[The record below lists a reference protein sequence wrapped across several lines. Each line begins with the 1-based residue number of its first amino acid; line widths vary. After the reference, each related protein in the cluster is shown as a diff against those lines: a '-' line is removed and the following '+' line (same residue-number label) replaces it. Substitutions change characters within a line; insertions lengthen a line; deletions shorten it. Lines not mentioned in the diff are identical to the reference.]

1 MWRNTLGLAVLMI
14 SIALF
19 GLPIDTAAA
28 NSSPKLLNQGPQWTQ
43 ATRAQFYSLDQGSD
57 IMPLSW
63 FTALKQPNGQPFVAD
78 SLGRYGYLPNP
89 ASPTPGLPVGFT
101 LDGSGSDTMVGMT
114 CAACHTR
121 QIKVQGQEYR
131 IDGGPAI
138 VDLQSLLADLRDAV
152 ARVLDHRAAFSAF
165 AIDVLGPAPDRA
177 EKAALRR
184 AVEAWQL
191 RFATLMDISLPEQSW
206 GPGRADCVGLIFN
219 RVTGLDI
226 GPPPSYIIRRNI
238 REAAAPVRYPFIWNA
253 SIQDRTQWAGFAENG
268 NALLALAR
276 NVGEVYGVFGQ
287 FAPQKTPTGID
298 YLAVNSVDI
307 PNLLELEELIARIGP
322 PRWPWGVNHDLA
334 ERGKAIFNRP
344 TARGGCVDCH
354 GIKPGV
360 TRPVNQKTWLTPVL
374 NVGTDT
380 RAYDNFAWTARTG
393 VLNGA
398 STAELPTPLKPVDLS
413 INVLSTAVTGAIGQ
427 FCEENPSTCGL
438 TAEAGRSAVPAT
450 APRLE
455 QAGSSGTT
463 AGLEFGAYESRVLEG
478 VWAAAPY
485 LHNGS
490 VPTLAQLLTPPA
502 QRVRSFRV
510 GPNYDTKDIGLA
522 THQTKFD
529 YVLHATGC
537 DDLNSGNSN
546 CGHDFGTRLSPPNKR
561 ALLEYLKTL

>member
-1 MWRNTLGLAVLMI
+1 MWLNIGRIFAI
-14 SIALF
+14 SIWLTVAGPAIDAAL
-19 GLPIDTAAA
+19 AS
-28 NSSPKLLNQGPQWTQ
+28 SSPTLLKQGPHWTN
-43 ATRAQFYSLDQGSD
+43 ATRQQFYSLDQGSD

-63 FTALKQPNGQPFVAD
+63 FGALKQPNGKPFTAD

-101 LDGSGSDTMVGMT
+101 VDGSGSDTMVGMT

-121 QIKVQGQEYR
+121 QINVRGTEYR

-138 VDLQSLLADLRDAV
+138 VDLQSLLEDLNSAV
-152 ARVLDHRAAFSAF
+152 ARVLRTYAAFSAF
-165 AIDVLGPAPDRA
+165 AVEVLGPSPDPA

-184 AVEAWQL
+184 AVEAWHL
-191 RFATLMDISLPEQSW
+191 RFGTLMRISLPDRAW
-206 GPGRADCVGLIFN
+206 GPGRADCVGVIFN

-226 GPPPSYIIRRNI
+226 GPPPSYIISRNI

-287 FAPQKTPTGID
+287 FAPQKTSAGID
-298 YLAVNSVDI
+298 YLAVNSVEI
-307 PNLLELEELIARIGP
+307 PNLLELEELIAKIGP
-322 PRWPWGVNHDLA
+322 PRWPWAVDHDLA
-334 ERGKAIFNRP
+334 ARGEAIFNRP

-360 TRPVNQKTWLTPVL
+360 TRPVNQKTWLTQVL

-380 RAYDNFAWTARTG
+380 RAYQNFAWTARTG

-398 STAELPTPLKPVDLS
+398 STAEIPTPLKPVDLS
-413 INVLSTAVTGAIGQ
+413 INVLSIAVTGAIGQ
-427 FCEENPSTCGL
+427 FCEENPAACGL
-438 TAEAGRSAVPAT
+438 TGEAGRSVARPN
-450 APRLE
+450 APRIKP
-455 QAGSSGTT
+455 TD
-463 AGLEFGAYESRVLEG
+463 LEFGAYESRVLEG

-490 VPTLAQLLTPPA
+490 VPSLAQLLTPPA

-510 GPNYDTKDIGLA
+510 GPNYDTTDIGLA
-522 THQTKFD
+522 ARQTKFD
-529 YVLHATGC
+529 YVLRTTGC
-537 DDLNSGNSN
+537 SDLNSGNSN
-546 CGHDFGTRLSPPNKR
+546 CGHDYGTSLSAANKR